1 MVAKDYAA
9 GPLKVMA
16 IQVDDNTIPE
26 ILLFC
31 QSMEI
36 DEIDAV
42 DPDKKQKAVN
52 VATQQGV
59 RRASKGDYVVKALH
73 SGNVVVVKSHE
84 FLEHF
89 RAV

>member
-1 MVAKDYAA
+1 MVKDYAA
-9 GPLKVMA
+9 GPLQVMA
-16 IQVDDNTIPE
+16 IQVEDSTIPE

-31 QSMEI
+31 QSMEVE
-36 DEIDAV
+36 EIDAV
-42 DPDKKQKAVN
+42 DPDKKYKAVN

-89 RAV
+89 RAI

>member
-16 IQVDDNTIPE
+16 IQVEDSTIPE

-31 QSMEI
+31 QSMEV
-36 DEIDAV
+36 DEIDAI

-52 VATQQGV
+52 VATQDGV

-73 SGNVVVVKSHE
+73 SGNVIVIKDHE